1 MKLKILLMLLMISAF
16 ILEMNAQNLVKVW
29 ETPPLL
35 STAESVIYDPG
46 NDLIYVSCI
55 NGNPS
60 EKDGKGFI
68 SVLTSAGEIKTLEW
82 VKGLNAPKGLG
93 IHDGKLYV
101 ADIDHLVEIDMKDG
115 KILKKYEA
123 RGAQFL
129 NDVTTCPDGKVFV
142 SDMMTKKIH
151 LLKDGEF
158 SVWLHSETFN
168 RPNGLFAENGKLYV
182 GDHEIFEIDMATK
195 EIKSIIKDAG
205 GVDGLE
211 KTHEGDFIFSHW
223 AGRIFLHKGNQ
234 TIKLMDTSE
243 QNINTAD
250 IDYAIKL
257 GLVLVPT
264 FFDNR
269 VIAFKIQL

>member
-1 MKLKILLMLLMISAF
+1 MKIKILLMSFMISAF
-16 ILEMNAQNLVKVW
+16 ISEMNAQNLVKVW
-29 ETPPLL
+29 ETPPVL
-35 STAESVIYDPG
+35 STAESVIYCPD

-68 SVLTSAGEIKTLEW
+68 SALTSAGEIKTLEW

-101 ADIDHLVEIDMKDG
+101 ADIDHLVEIDMKNG

-123 RGAQFL
+123 PGAQFL
-129 NDVTTCPDGKVFV
+129 NDVTTTPDGRVFV

-158 SVWLHSETFN
+158 SVWLHSEIFN

-223 AGRIFLHKGNQ
+223 AGRIFLQKGNQ

-257 GLVLVPT
+257 QLVLVPT

-269 VIAFKIQL
+269 VIAYKIQ

>member
-101 ADIDHLVEIDMKDG
+101 ADIDHLVEIDMKNG

-123 RGAQFL
+123 PGAQFL
-129 NDVTTCPDGKVFV
+129 NDVTTTPDGKV
-142 SDMMTKKIH
+142 
-151 LLKDGEF
+151 LL
-158 SVWLHSETFN
+158 
-168 RPNGLFAENGKLYV
+168 
-182 GDHEIFEIDMATK
+182 
-195 EIKSIIKDAG
+195 
-205 GVDGLE
+205 
-211 KTHEGDFIFSHW
+211 
-223 AGRIFLHKGNQ
+223 
-234 TIKLMDTSE
+234 
-243 QNINTAD
+243 
-250 IDYAIKL
+250 AI
-257 GLVLVPT
+257 
-264 FFDNR
+264 
-269 VIAFKIQL
+269 

>member
-1 MKLKILLMLLMISAF
+1 
-16 ILEMNAQNLVKVW
+16 
-29 ETPPLL
+29 
-35 STAESVIYDPG
+35 
-46 NDLIYVSCI
+46 
-55 NGNPS
+55 
-60 EKDGKGFI
+60 
-68 SVLTSAGEIKTLEW
+68 
-82 VKGLNAPKGLG
+82 
-93 IHDGKLYV
+93 
-101 ADIDHLVEIDMKDG
+101 
-115 KILKKYEA
+115 
-123 RGAQFL
+123 
-129 NDVTTCPDGKVFV
+129 
-142 SDMMTKKIH
+142 MMTKKIH

-168 RPNGLFAENGKLYV
+168 RPNGLFAENDKLYV

-223 AGRIFLHKGNQ
+223 AGRIFLQKGNQ

-257 GLVLVPT
+257 QLVLVPT

-269 VIAFKIQL
+269 VIAYKIQ

>member
-1 MKLKILLMLLMISAF
+1 MKILFLLFLASAF
-16 ILEMNAQNLVKVW
+16 LPKTNAQSLIKVW
-29 ETPPLL
+29 ETPPVLT
-35 STAESVIYDPG
+35 TAESVIFCPD
-46 NDLIYVSCI
+46 NELIYVSCI

-82 VKGLNAPKGLG
+82 VKGLDAPKGLG
-93 IHDGKLYV
+93 IHNGKLFV
-101 ADIDHLVEIDMKDG
+101 ADIDHLVEIDIKNG

-123 RGAQFL
+123 PGAQFL
-129 NDVTTCPDGKVFV
+129 NDVTTTPDGKVFV

-151 LLKDGEF
+151 LLENGEF
-158 SVWLHSETFN
+158 KVWLHSETFN
-168 RPNGLFAENGKLYV
+168 RPNGLFTENNKLYV
-182 GDHEIFEIDMATK
+182 GDHEIFEIDLASK
-195 EIKSIIKDAG
+195 AIRSIIKDAG

-211 KTHEGDFIFSHW
+211 KTHDGDFIFSHW
-223 AGRIFLHKGNQ
+223 AGRIFLRKGDQ
-234 TIKLMDTSE
+234 TIKLMDSSE

-257 GLVLVPT
+257 QLLLVPT

-269 VIAFKIQL
+269 VIAYKIQ

>member
-1 MKLKILLMLLMISAF
+1 MKILLMSFMISAF

-29 ETPPLL
+29 ETPAVL
-35 STAESVIYDPG
+35 STAESVIYNPD

-82 VKGLNAPKGLG
+82 IKGLNAPKGLG
-93 IHDGKLYV
+93 IHSGKLYV
-101 ADIDHLVEIDMKDG
+101 ADIDHLVEIDIKNS
-115 KILKKYEA
+115 KILNKYEA
-123 RGAQFL
+123 PGAQFL
-129 NDVTTCPDGKVFV
+129 NDVTTTPDGKIFV

-151 LLKDGEF
+151 LLKDGKF

-168 RPNGLFAENGKLYV
+168 RPNGLFSENGKLYV
-182 GDHEIFEIDMATK
+182 GDHEIFEIEIATK

-223 AGRIFLHKGNQ
+223 AGRIFLQKGNQ

-257 GLVLVPT
+257 QLVLVPT

-269 VIAFKIQL
+269 VIAYKIQ